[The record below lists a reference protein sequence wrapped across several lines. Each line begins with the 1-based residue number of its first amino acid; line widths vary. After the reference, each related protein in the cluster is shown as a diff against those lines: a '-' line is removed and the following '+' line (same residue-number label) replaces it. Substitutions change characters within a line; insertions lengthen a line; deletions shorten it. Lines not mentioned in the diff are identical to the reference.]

1 VADLATRKNSQLASQ
16 WDAPRRKPLAVAADA
31 GFPMGF
37 QSIFAWKALPE
48 AAFVKRQLLML
59 IDLNMN
65 PWPDCD
71 FIVAQDRCFLKPR
84 RSGKSGTSQIV
95 SFEHAKASAA
105 PAASCKRASRT
116 LSIGRVAT
124 AQDIHSSNIRPAGR
138 FHSRI

>member
-1 VADLATRKNSQLASQ
+1 
-16 WDAPRRKPLAVAADA
+16 VAADA

-65 PWPDCD
+65 PSPDCD

-105 PAASCKRASRT
+105 PAASCKRANRT
-116 LSIGRVAT
+116 LS
-124 AQDIHSSNIRPAGR
+124 DWKSCNSSGYPQFQHQTCGEISLEDLGSSVSADNTTDG
-138 FHSRI
+138 